1 MIDAYILIIE
11 DGYLS
16 MFLKVPNDLTSM
28 HDGGSMKFIFLKK
41 FSHSDI
47 HFQLGLFLH
56 ISPEVSPNFS
66 LIESISVFLLP
77 SPAVSI
83 KLCIA
88 SVHKAKIVKAH
99 LKFKKT

>member
-47 HFQLGLFLH
+47 HFQLLESNSG
-56 ISPEVSPNFS
+56 PE
-66 LIESISVFLLP
+66 
-77 SPAVSI
+77 
-83 KLCIA
+83 K
-88 SVHKAKIVKAH
+88 KAA
-99 LKFKKT
+99 KFFYHSDTRILSYVTWR

>member
-16 MFLKVPNDLTSM
+16 MFLKVPNDLTSV

-47 HFQLGLFLH
+47 HFNYWNRTRDQKKKLLNFFIIQIPGFYLTLH
-56 ISPEVSPNFS
+56 ED
-66 LIESISVFLLP
+66 
-77 SPAVSI
+77 
-83 KLCIA
+83 
-88 SVHKAKIVKAH
+88 
-99 LKFKKT
+99 KFDKVQ

>member
-16 MFLKVPNDLTSM
+16 MFLKVPNDLTSI

-47 HFQLGLFLH
+47 HFQLL
-56 ISPEVSPNFS
+56 
-66 LIESISVFLLP
+66 ESNS
-77 SPAVSI
+77 
-83 KLCIA
+83 
-88 SVHKAKIVKAH
+88 
-99 LKFKKT
+99 